1 MGCSSVMLPCPFRG
15 GQRGQYAPQDV
26 DLVPVRLGA
35 REQPAQPPHQVA
47 RVVRVEE
54 AAGEQQFL
62 QVAVEVLHLAG
73 GSGPPL
79 PGRRLADGR
88 TLHLHLIGHHLYR
101 HGQVQRAEIRRR
113 GDVQQRLATG
123 QVVVAQP
130 RFLGAEDQCHRS
142 RRGFRHG
149 LVRGLPRAQFG
160 PGDAA
165 LAGTGAR
172 HPDTVGHG
180 LLQRGGH
187 PCAVQQVLRPRST
200 GAGFLVGKTPGRH
213 QHQVPQTHVLHGPRR
228 GADVAGVGGAHQYDT
243 DSHGPSFVSLLIRS
257 AILPPAL
264 IHPATGYDSRM
275 QPLAN
280 IAAMAARKGGDMLL
294 RQLNQLDR
302 LKVET
307 KGRNDFV
314 SEADR
319 QAEAVIVDTILN
331 HYPDHAILAEE
342 GGARGESDHLWIID
356 PLDGTTNFLHGFPV
370 FCVSVGLQIRGRLE
384 HGVIYDPLRQEMFT
398 ASRGEGAQLDG
409 RRIRVTNRRDLADA
423 LIGTGFPYRRGT
435 AGLDPYM
442 ALLKDVIRTSAGVR
456 RPGAAALDLAYV
468 AAGRLDG
475 FWETGL
481 KPWDLAAGA
490 LLIREAGGIISGL
503 DGSEGF
509 METGHVLAGSPKIYA
524 ALARL
529 TAPHLDGLLA

>member
-1 MGCSSVMLPCPFRG
+1 
-15 GQRGQYAPQDV
+15 
-26 DLVPVRLGA
+26 
-35 REQPAQPPHQVA
+35 
-47 RVVRVEE
+47 
-54 AAGEQQFL
+54 
-62 QVAVEVLHLAG
+62 
-73 GSGPPL
+73 
-79 PGRRLADGR
+79 
-88 TLHLHLIGHHLYR
+88 
-101 HGQVQRAEIRRR
+101 
-113 GDVQQRLATG
+113 
-123 QVVVAQP
+123 
-130 RFLGAEDQCHRS
+130 
-142 RRGFRHG
+142 
-149 LVRGLPRAQFG
+149 
-160 PGDAA
+160 
-165 LAGTGAR
+165 
-172 HPDTVGHG
+172 
-180 LLQRGGH
+180 
-187 PCAVQQVLRPRST
+187 
-200 GAGFLVGKTPGRH
+200 
-213 QHQVPQTHVLHGPRR
+213 
-228 GADVAGVGGAHQYDT
+228 
-243 DSHGPSFVSLLIRS
+243 
-257 AILPPAL
+257 
-264 IHPATGYDSRM
+264 M

-423 LIGTGFPYRRGT
+423 LIGTGFPYRRGS

-442 ALLKDVIRTSAGVR
+442 ALLKDVIRNAAGVR

-524 ALARL
+524 GLARL
-529 TAPHLDGLLA
+529 AAGHLKGILA